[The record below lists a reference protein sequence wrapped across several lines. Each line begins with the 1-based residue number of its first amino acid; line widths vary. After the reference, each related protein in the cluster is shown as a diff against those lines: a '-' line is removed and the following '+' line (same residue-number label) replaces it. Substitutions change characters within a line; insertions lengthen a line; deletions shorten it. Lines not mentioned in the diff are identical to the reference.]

1 MTSASLNSRNLVM
14 SLPMQAVSISHRC
27 RFEKCSRQ
35 KMHHRSHRKRQ
46 RSNGDQGRPTT
57 VMSCV
62 SLSLTSILAFTPL
75 LFRAFTNRLAATAAP
90 PIRSLV
96 FTISTRILLNVLFLS
111 RADKRMQRCF
121 LQRSPLPSAKLLGNP
136 NDLPISAYYFAKI
149 VFNFLFPYSLSRYIR
164 SSFLLAES
172 FWPLVYSTNY

>member
-46 RSNGDQGRPTT
+46 RSNGDRGRPTT

-75 LFRAFTNRLAATAAP
+75 LFKASTNRLAATAAP

-96 FTISTRILLNVLFLS
+96 FTISTRILLNVLFFKS
-111 RADKRMQRCF
+111 CRQRNATLLPAKKSVAF
-121 LQRSPLPSAKLLGNP
+121 GQTPRQPQRLAYLCLLFCK
-136 NDLPISAYYFAKI
+136 DS
-149 VFNFLFPYSLSRYIR
+149 V
-164 SSFLLAES
+164 
-172 FWPLVYSTNY
+172 